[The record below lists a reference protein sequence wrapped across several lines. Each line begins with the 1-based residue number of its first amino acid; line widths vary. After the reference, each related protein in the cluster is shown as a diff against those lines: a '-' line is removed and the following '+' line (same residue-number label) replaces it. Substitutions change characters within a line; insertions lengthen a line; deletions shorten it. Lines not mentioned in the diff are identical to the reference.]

1 MTPRARAMVLAV
13 LLACGASSCG
23 QQGPL
28 VLPEDARPIEPVEPT
43 ATESEQSNDEEQD
56 ER

>member
-28 VLPEDARPIEPVEPT
+28 VLPEDARPIEPVAPPANET
-43 ATESEQSNDEEQD
+43 EQSDGEEQD

>member
-1 MTPRARAMVLAV
+1 MTHRARAMVLAV
-13 LLACGASSCG
+13 LLTGAASSCG

-28 VLPEDARPIEPVEPT
+28 ILRDDARPIEPVQPPANEP
-43 ATESEQSNDEEQD
+43 EQSNDEEQD

>member
-13 LLACGASSCG
+13 LLAGGASSCG

-28 VLPEDARPIEPVEPT
+28 VLPEDARPIEPVEP
-43 ATESEQSNDEEQD
+43 AANETEPSNDEEQD